1 MTPAIDFTV
10 NGHVRSVQTSP
21 ARPVLDVL
29 RDDLGL
35 TGTKEGCS
43 VGVCG
48 ACSILV
54 DGRLMSAPA
63 CCRSAWSPAA
73 R

>member
-1 MTPAIDFTV
+1 VADNSERIALRV
-10 NGHVRSVQTSP
+10 NGTERDVVTSA
-21 ARPVLDVL
+21 ARPVLEVL
-29 RDDLGL
+29 REDLGL

-54 DGRLMSAPA
+54 DGS
-63 CCRSAWSPAA
+63 
-73 R
+73 